1 MRRASIFRAFFV
13 GCLILLPLLLL
24 LRNTINNSKAELA
37 NKNDLMVEKELQRI
51 FTECLGYTLIGAKPV
66 SVEYCCRLEFSSN
79 LEQKKR
85 FFVALESI
93 FHDSERFLLKVFHYA
108 DFYSEVILID
118 VPALLKLVKKSSY
131 LSRFVKKKYGS
142 IECFYRSLIDA
153 RLHIFD
159 CFHRD
164 SIAIGIALGYGE
176 KNSIFHQRYTDLGFY
191 LKKYPFVCTLPFEPT
206 PMPDAITPEPMRW
219 SAEESL
225 YKPFVPEIHSNE
237 FLSLEEEWQWIEKM
251 RNETHYE
258 PELPYLFQLPFFI
271 SKKCAETDKIC
282 ERYSKA
288 RDRLAKKFYGRKFSE
303 VIAEEVARK

>member
-1 MRRASIFRAFFV
+1 
-13 GCLILLPLLLL
+13 
-24 LRNTINNSKAELA
+24 
-37 NKNDLMVEKELQRI
+37 
-51 FTECLGYTLIGAKPV
+51 
-66 SVEYCCRLEFSSN
+66 
-79 LEQKKR
+79 
-85 FFVALESI
+85 
-93 FHDSERFLLKVFHYA
+93 
-108 DFYSEVILID
+108 
-118 VPALLKLVKKSSY
+118 
-131 LSRFVKKKYGS
+131 
-142 IECFYRSLIDA
+142 
-153 RLHIFD
+153 
-159 CFHRD
+159 
-164 SIAIGIALGYGE
+164 
-176 KNSIFHQRYTDLGFY
+176 
-191 LKKYPFVCTLPFEPT
+191 
-206 PMPDAITPEPMRW
+206 MPDAITPEPMRW